1 MAELT
6 SAIQDPHA
14 LITLAVLI
22 LAVVLFISG
31 ALAPELTGLLS
42 VGLLW
47 LYSGWLCSR
56 CGEGERPCL
65 TTPPVLLPP
74 PPYFLCFPSP
84 VGSS

>member
-1 MAELT
+1 MAELS

-42 VGLLW
+42 VGLLMAT
-47 LYSGWLCSR
+47 G
-56 CGEGERPCL
+56 
-65 TTPPVLLPP
+65 VLLS
-74 PPYFLCFPSP
+74 LIHI
-84 VGSS
+84 